1 MRKKIYLDAD
11 RLKNRKD
18 MHDYLGE
25 AFDFPFWFG
34 YNLDALYD
42 CLSEMDDVEVE
53 IQNLANDNKYA
64 ALCLKVMRTAGVKVV
79 EV

>member
-1 MRKKIYLDAD
+1 MKVVLDAMKMQT
-11 RLKNRKD
+11 RKEVHVYLKE
-18 MHDYLGE
+18 M
-25 AFDFPFWFG
+25 FDFPEYYG
-34 YNLDALYD
+34 NNLDALYD
-42 CLSEMDDVEVE
+42 CLSDMDDVEVE